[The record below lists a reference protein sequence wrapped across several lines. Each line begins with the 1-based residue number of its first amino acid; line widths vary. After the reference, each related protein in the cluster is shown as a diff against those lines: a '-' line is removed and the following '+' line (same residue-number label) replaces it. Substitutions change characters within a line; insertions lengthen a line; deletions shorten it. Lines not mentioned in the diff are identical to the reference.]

1 MSQMSDYL
9 ENSLVTHIF
18 RTGSFTKPTQLGIAL
33 SAASVLVDSGNGS
46 AGIGELANANGY
58 YRPNVPPLDA
68 NWANTN
74 NVNGLTSNSSDITF
88 PTATASWGAVSGVAI
103 IDASGY
109 GAGNMLLYGMLS
121 SAKTVGTGDTFKFT
135 AGNLTITFA

>member
-18 RTGSFTKPTQLGIAL
+18 RTSSFSKPTQLGIAL
-33 SAASVLVDSGNGS
+33 STATIPDSGTG
-46 AGIGELANANGY
+46 AFGISEVTNANGY

-74 NVNGLTSNSSDITF
+74 GVNGVTSNVSDITF
-88 PTATASWGAVSGVAI
+88 PTATASWGTVTNMAI

-109 GAGNMLLYGMLS
+109 GLGNMLFYGTLTAS
-121 SAKTVGTGDTFKFT
+121 KAVGTGDTFKFG